1 MPLIEE
7 STYMSA
13 HCTHHSAAT
22 PAGYPPAYRRILWI
36 ALVVNFA
43 MFGIE
48 IGAGL
53 QSGSASLLA
62 DAIDFLGDGL
72 NYALAL
78 AVFGAAA
85 IWGSRVAGLKSLS
98 MMGFGIFLLG
108 RVVWSYFAGITPEP
122 VTMGAIGLLAL
133 SANLFVAALLY
144 RYREGNANMRAVWL
158 CTRNDAL
165 GNIAVMLAAVGVFG
179 TGTAWPDWIVALL
192 MAGLALHSGALV
204 LRQARV
210 ELTSGESHAH

>member
-1 MPLIEE
+1 
-7 STYMSA
+7 MSA
-13 HCTHHSAAT
+13 HHNHHSPAT

-53 QSGSASLLA
+53 QSGSVALLA
-62 DAIDFLGDGL
+62 DAIDFFGDAV

-78 AVFGAAA
+78 AVLGAAS
-85 IWGSRVAGLKSLS
+85 IWGSRVALLKSIS
-98 MMGFGIFLLG
+98 MIGFGLFLLG
-108 RVVWSYFAGITPEP
+108 RVAWSYAAGITPEP
-122 VTMGAIGLLAL
+122 VTMGLIGLLAL
-133 SANLFVAALLY
+133 LANLFVAALLY

-158 CTRNDAL
+158 CTRNDAAS
-165 GNIAVMLAAVGVFG
+165 NIAVMLAALGVLG
-179 TGTAWPDWIVALL
+179 THTAWPDWIVALL

-204 LRQARV
+204 WRQVRA
-210 ELTSGESHAH
+210 ELTHGKSHKAYE